1 MAITTQLQ
9 KGSQGS
15 QVAELQRTLGITADG
30 VFGPK
35 TQQAVIDFQRRSG
48 LVPDGIVGPKTIQA
62 LVGTP
67 PTSSTPPTS
76 PSSNNSG
83 GVNVTDARTL
93 TFGQP
98 FQGGTVKYD
107 TQTGRPLNPGETTS
121 SVPNSGGGNI
131 QDVDKYISDILESVI
146 KSGKVINPNIT
157 QEDLDKIDPAVFLA
171 QAENSIAP
179 EYKEKFA
186 VLKEGLAKSLSN
198 IGYDLT
204 KKEES
209 IGREATQ
216 TLEQGTE
223 DLAGRGLAFSG
234 AREKFITDVDQAKA
248 REIESARVAAERLAQ
263 ENLSDVESKV
273 GTEALK
279 GFGINPAVGGRN
291 LSFSSTP
298 LTGSLVSER
307 QYLKE
312 SMAKELERQE
322 RERRAY
328 ARGSLTFA

>member
-1 MAITTQLQ
+1 MSISIQLQ
-9 KGSQGS
+9 NGSQGS
-15 QVAELQRTLGITADG
+15 QVQELQRILGITADG
-30 VFGPK
+30 IFGPK
-35 TQQAVIDFQRRSG
+35 TKQAVINFQKSKG

-62 LVGTP
+62 LGGTP
-67 PTSSTPPTS
+67 PSTAQSS
-76 PSSNNSG
+76 SSNS
-83 GVNVTDARTL
+83 GVNVNDARTL

-98 FQGGTVKYD
+98 FQGGTVKFD
-107 TQTGRPLNPGETTS
+107 TETGRPLNIGETTPATPTG
-121 SVPNSGGGNI
+121 SVNNTGNI
-131 QDVDKYISDILESVI
+131 QDVDKYINDILESVI

-186 VLKEGLAKSLSN
+186 VLKEGLSKSLSN

-204 KKEES
+204 KKEEA

-216 TLEQGTE
+216 TLDQGTE

-234 AREKFITDVDQAKA
+234 AREKFVTDVDQAKS

-263 ENLSDVESKV
+263 ENLSGVESKV

-279 GFGINPAVGGRN
+279 GFGINPAVGGRT
-291 LSFSSTP
+291 LSFSGTP